1 MQAEIIKLIIDTVN
15 ELAGQDELEIDGAV
29 VADTALFGAQGILD
43 SMGLVSVV
51 IAVEQAIEEKYG
63 VTVGLADEKALSQK
77 NSPYRTVTALA
88 DYAAQQINEQR

>member
-1 MQAEIIKLIIDTVN
+1 MQAEIIELIINTVK
-15 ELAGQDELEIDGAV
+15 ELADQDELEIDGAV
-29 VADTALFGAQGILD
+29 AADTALFGAQGILD

-77 NSPYRTVTALA
+77 NSPYRTVTTLA